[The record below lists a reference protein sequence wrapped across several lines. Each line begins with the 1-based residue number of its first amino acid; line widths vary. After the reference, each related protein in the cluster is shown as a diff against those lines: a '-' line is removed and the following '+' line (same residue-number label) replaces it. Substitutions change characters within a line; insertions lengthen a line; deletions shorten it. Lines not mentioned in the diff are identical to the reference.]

1 MQNLVAGLRYLVN
14 NIGLVA
20 GLFVEHLRL
29 AAIAL
34 AISLLIAIP
43 LGWLI
48 SRVRWLRGPVL
59 GVLGVIYT
67 IPSLSLF
74 VLLIPVLGL
83 GPRTAIVALIA
94 YAQLVLVR
102 NVLVGLAGI
111 EPSVIEA
118 ARGMGMNGWQRFSRV
133 EFPLAL
139 PLILAGTRV
148 ATLSIIG
155 IGTIAAFIRREY
167 RHYDPGARRQRDP
180 ARDRAPLGA
189 RGPRPRVTFAGLQVG
204 MSDVRRFAG
213 SQVGTLEPSN
223 LRTF

>member
-155 IGTIAAFIRREY
+155 IGTIAAFINGGGLGRLLFEGVSTGNR
-167 RHYDPGARRQRDP
+167 GKIVAGSI
-180 ARDRAPLGA
+180 AITILALGA
-189 RGPRPRVTFAGLQVG
+189 NAILRAIERRSARAVLGP
-204 MSDVRRFAG
+204 
-213 SQVGTLEPSN
+213 E
-223 LRTF
+223 

>member
-155 IGTIAAFIRREY
+155 IGTIAAFINGGGLGRLLCEGVSTGNR
-167 RHYDPGARRQRDP
+167 GKIVAGSI
-180 ARDRAPLGA
+180 AITILALGA
-189 RGPRPRVTFAGLQVG
+189 NAILRAIERRSARAVLGP
-204 MSDVRRFAG
+204 
-213 SQVGTLEPSN
+213 E
-223 LRTF
+223 